1 MNRGILSLSVA
12 LAWLLVAP
20 GAASAAITYTMLRGD
35 SPVTIGDSLPL
46 WEVHFGTPERVT
58 SHPAMLM
65 FNVSG
70 LTQTNLSVIVKV
82 NGTEVGRIYRYDG
95 GNGGH
100 WFTQMIHI
108 AGNQINDGDNVLQ
121 IQAVSWPGAT
131 STNLYDD
138 FSLKDVVVFY
148 HYQP

>member
-1 MNRGILSLSVA
+1 MLLLFVA
-12 LAWLLVAP
+12 LAWLSVAP
-20 GAASAAITYTMLRGD
+20 GTASAATTYTMLRGD
-35 SPVTIGDSLPL
+35 TPVTIGDSLPL
-46 WEVHFGTPERVT
+46 WEVHFSTPERVT
-58 SHPAMLM
+58 THPAMLM

-70 LTQTNLSVIVKV
+70 LTQTDLNVIVKI
-82 NGTEVGRIYRYDG
+82 NGTEVGRIYRYDD

-121 IQAVSWPGAT
+121 IQAVTWPGAT
-131 STNLYDD
+131 ASNLYDD
-138 FSLKDVVVFY
+138 FSLKNVLVFY